1 MKDEK
6 TEAPGEHIPC
16 PAGWWQISRPAL
28 NFVLQCEDSGGYLEN
43 AVLMTFY
50 SMSPLSF
57 DKVLLFYVYV

>member
-1 MKDEK
+1 MVRWPGLAKSFSPGTHLKDEK

-43 AVLMTFY
+43 AILMTFY
-50 SMSPLSF
+50 
-57 DKVLLFYVYV
+57 